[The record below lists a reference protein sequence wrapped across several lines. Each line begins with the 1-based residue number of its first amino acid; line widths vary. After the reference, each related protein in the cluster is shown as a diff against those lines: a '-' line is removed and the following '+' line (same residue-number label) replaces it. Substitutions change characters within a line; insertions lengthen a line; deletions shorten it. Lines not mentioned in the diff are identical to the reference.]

1 MKHIKTFESFVS
13 ENTLETDT
21 EKDLVKIAS
30 RKKAE
35 EIRDEDDEIATD
47 AADIADDDD
56 DDDEDDAVSGDE
68 VGDSEDDDDFPI

>member
-35 EIRDEDDEIATD
+35 EIRDEDDEIAAD
-47 AADIADDDD
+47 AADIADD